1 MAGERGNP
9 MYFQYFTQI
18 VSVVSLPRNDNA
30 TQSLGGERRKVR
42 GAFWVQLI
50 VPLFMRSPIIGK
62 SEDMFTDIQVI
73 SLDAMGTLIGMRG
86 NPAGIYF
93 EVLRGLGHDVDKI
106 SRLLKEEGIFRRYWK
121 EAEKRLPPGFI
132 EERVDRFH
140 HLKESPFA
148 FWGLIFQ
155 VMFEDLQLETKDLIA
170 SVEAAY
176 RKFTDPSLWAVEP
189 TFRDLVCFSQARNI
203 KLFVTSNW
211 DFRLPGILKDLG
223 IDTCF
228 EQIITSALV
237 GFEKPSAKIFQYLVS
252 AARCNAEQIL
262 HVGDRL
268 EDDFKGA
275 QAARI
280 KAVLYGSNRHEDLK
294 FQSILQIHSLAK
306 LTGLLI

>member
-1 MAGERGNP
+1 MRDCCLSTRGNDG
-9 MYFQYFTQI
+9 YRDLT
-18 VSVVSLPRNDNA
+18 
-30 TQSLGGERRKVR
+30 
-42 GAFWVQLI
+42 
-50 VPLFMRSPIIGK
+50 GK
-62 SEDMFTDIQVI
+62 SEEMFSDIRAI
-73 SLDAMGTLIGMRG
+73 SLDAMGTLIGLRS
-86 NPAGIYF
+86 NPAVIYF
-93 EVLRGLGHDVDKI
+93 EVLRGLGHEVDKI

-140 HLKESPFA
+140 HLRESPFA
-148 FWGLIFQ
+148 FWGLLFQ
-155 VMFEDLQLETKDLIA
+155 VMFEDVQLEKRDLIP
-170 SVEAAY
+170 SIEAAY
-176 RKFTDPSLWAVEP
+176 RKFTNPGLWAVES
-189 TFRDLVCFSQARNI
+189 TFRDLVNFSQGRNI

-237 GFEKPSAKIFQYLVS
+237 GFEKPSMKIFQYLIS

-275 QAARI
+275 QAAGL
-280 KAVLYGSNRHEDLK
+280 KAVLYGDNRQEDQK
-294 FQSILQIHSLAK
+294 FQPIPQVHSLAK
-306 LTGLLI
+306 LTGLLN